1 MLSLIAQL
9 FRFAVENKKFWMIP
23 AVLLLLGVGG
33 LIVALQ
39 ASTVAP
45 FIYALF

>member
-9 FRFAVENKKFWMIP
+9 FRFATQNKKFWMVP
-23 AVLLLLGVGG
+23 AVLLLLGVGV
-33 LIVALQ
+33 LIVVLQ
-39 ASTVAP
+39 ASTIAP